1 MIVNGLLPLH
11 IFLGSLTIYNTM
23 WAHIP
28 NIYGWTEVKL
38 KIKKNIKIIFVKKR
52 KIFLFFI
59 FSF

>member
-38 KIKKNIKIIFVKKR
+38 QIKKILR
-52 KIFLFFI
+52 
-59 FSF
+59 